1 MTDLHADELACRHAL
16 PPGSAPPADF
26 VPVSR
31 PHVRAAVSACL
42 AAMLVVSVALL
53 LLLAALALFV
63 MRERA
68 EGAAQRGAGPG
79 EAGRLADDGA
89 LDLHAC
95 HDVAGRARAHREY
108 ARLPHDG
115 GGR

>member
-1 MTDLHADELACRHAL
+1 MSDHHADDWARHAL
-16 PPGSAPPADF
+16 TYGLQPPPPDF

-31 PHVRAAVSACL
+31 PHVRAAVSAGL
-42 AAMLVVSVALL
+42 AAILIVSVVLL

-79 EAGRLADDGA
+79 EAGRLAGDGA

>member
-1 MTDLHADELACRHAL
+1 MTDLHADELACRQAL
-16 PPGSAPPADF
+16 PPPPDF

-31 PHVRAAVSACL
+31 PHVRAAVSAGL
-42 AAMLVVSVALL
+42 AAILVLAVALL
-53 LLLAALALFV
+53 LLLAALAVFV

-68 EGAAQRGAGPG
+68 EGLAQRGAGMG
-79 EAGRLADDGA
+79 EAGRLADGGG